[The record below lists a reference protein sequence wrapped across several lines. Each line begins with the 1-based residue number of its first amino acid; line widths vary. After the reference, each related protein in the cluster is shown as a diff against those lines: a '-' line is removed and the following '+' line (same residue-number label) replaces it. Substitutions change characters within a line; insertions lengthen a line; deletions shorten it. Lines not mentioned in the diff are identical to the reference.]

1 MSTGNTKVQVVD
13 SEALA
18 AFQKRLD
25 SFVKIELENSANFL
39 NEDLK
44 KDYYRAEN
52 SEKIRKSLEQDLKWI
67 SEELGEAFRDGIKPI
82 FEPRK
87 IRKYNCWWAWGRHEA
102 ASLFYDTIRTNP
114 ANYDIQYCEKVYS
127 LTNRGTD
134 ELLKIVHQFGLKAT
148 ELGNQR
154 VARHVS
160 ISRDTC
166 LKTSDQ

>member
-1 MSTGNTKVQVVD
+1 M
-13 SEALA
+13 
-18 AFQKRLD
+18 
-25 SFVKIELENSANFL
+25 

-44 KDYYRAEN
+44 KDYIRAEN
-52 SEKIRKSLEQDLKWI
+52 TEVLRRSLEKELKLL
-67 SEELGEAFRDGIKPI
+67 SEELGEAFRDGIRPM
-82 FEPRK
+82 FEARK

-134 ELLKIVHQFGLKAT
+134 ELLNIVKQFGLKAS

-154 VARHVS
+154 VARHV
-160 ISRDTC
+160 RWDEW
-166 LKTSDQ
+166 LR